1 MSGNLYQFTDVKQK
15 IKDNAITILIYPIN
29 KNILNTYVT
38 GTILVARKYSSEQ
51 SQFLF
56 LTELKLQWW

>member
-15 IKDNAITILIYPIN
+15 IKDNAVTILIYPIN